1 MTQIKTITLILSF
14 IIYCS
19 VSLPANAHKEHGKER
34 IKKAQE
40 ATSQGKFKWS
50 TYVNSKYQFQ
60 ICYPN
65 FMIPQGEADN
75 GDGQKF
81 IAKDGGKLTVYGYY
95 NVINDGDFLKTVKDS
110 IQLTIGKNG
119 HITYQTY
126 HQSWVVISGINNKK
140 DIFYYKFLSEKNDR
154 ILVLEFVYPHIL
166 ATKYNEITKKLGSCF
181 KDINRSSSS
190 DNP

>member
-1 MTQIKTITLILSF
+1 MDKNLLQKMEA
-14 IIYCS
+14 
-19 VSLPANAHKEHGKER
+19 SLPY
-34 IKKAQE
+34 I
-40 ATSQGKFKWS
+40 S
-50 TYVNSKYQFQ
+50 
-60 ICYPN
+60 
-65 FMIPQGEADN
+65 
-75 GDGQKF
+75 
-81 IAKDGGKLTVYGYY
+81 YY

-110 IQLTIGKNG
+110 TQLTIGKNG

>member
-1 MTQIKTITLILSF
+1 MTQIKIITLILSF

-19 VSLPANAHKEHGKER
+19 VSLPANAHKEYDKER

-40 ATSQGKFKWS
+40 ATSQEKFKWS

-65 FMIPQGEADN
+65 FMVPQGEADN

-81 IAKDGGKLTVYGYY
+81 IAKDGGKLTVYSYY

-110 IQLTIGKNG
+110 TQLTIGKNS

-140 DIFYYKFLSEKNDR
+140 NIFYYKFLSEKNDR